1 MKGLVDATL
10 REGEQAAYVYFEP
23 KQKLHIIDL
32 LTRIG
37 IEEIE
42 LGIAVKNPEIKELF
56 HQARKQTSARLSLWC
71 RCLPADIDETLAL
84 EPDIIAM
91 SVPVSDIHIEHK
103 LKKSRQWVLETVYK
117 SINYIRRRHD
127 LYISLGLEDASRA
140 ALEFVKEVCKVAQE
154 AGANRI
160 RFADTLGVLS
170 PLEMSSIV
178 KELKACCTLDI
189 GVHTH
194 NDFGMATANAISALQ
209 AGADFVDVTAC
220 GLGERAG
227 NAALEEIV
235 AFLAKRM
242 GRKHYQLSLLRPLCH
257 YVADAARVPISPKK
271 PIVGEEIFT
280 CESGIHIDGLLKCPQ
295 TYEPLMPEELGL
307 KRKFLIGKKAG
318 EKALAAKLTSLG
330 VKLSAIQLH
339 KVLKEVKITS
349 SPLNRCLTDEELL
362 QIVQKAA

>member
-1 MKGLVDATL
+1 MKGLVDTTL

-23 KQKLHIIDL
+23 EQKLHIIDL
-32 LTRIG
+32 LTQIG

-42 LGIAVKNPEIKELF
+42 LGVAVKNPEIKELF
-56 HQARKQTSARLSLWC
+56 YQAKKHTSARLSLWC

-84 EPDIIAM
+84 GPDVIAI

-103 LKKSRQWVLETVYK
+103 LKKSRQWVLETV
-117 SINYIRRRHD
+117 SRSVRYIRGRHN

-140 ALEFVKEVCKVAQE
+140 ELEFVKQVCAVAQR

-160 RFADTLGVLS
+160 RFADTLGILS
-170 PLEMSSIV
+170 PLEMYHIV
-178 KELKACCTLDI
+178 KELKVCCSLDI

-209 AGADFVDVTAC
+209 AGADFVDVTVC

-227 NAALEEIV
+227 NTALEEVV
-235 AFLAKRM
+235 AFLVKRM
-242 GRKHYQLSLLRPLCH
+242 GKECYRLSPLRPLCH

-280 CESGIHIDGLLKCPQ
+280 CESGIHIDGILKYSQ
-295 TYEPLMPEELGL
+295 TYEPLRPEELGL

-318 EKALAAKLTSLG
+318 EKALAAKLASLG
-330 VKLSAIQLH
+330 IDLNTIHLEEI
-339 KVLKEVKITS
+339 LKRVKITS
-349 SPLNRCLTDEELL
+349 SSLNRCLTDEELL